1 MVKHRNGSSL
11 QTHHGPNERLYLAPM
26 FGKLLVSGARR
37 ADVYSLEHG
46 VSLNTVNY
54 YKYKRMS
61 REIEK
66 GIYRVDQKKVFSQKT
81 KIGHGGGFL
90 KKKIH
95 EGTR

>member
-26 FGKLLVSGARR
+26 FGKLLVSGAKR
-37 ADVYSLEHG
+37 AEVFSLEHG

-66 GIYRVDQKKVFSQKT
+66 GIIYQMDNANVKT
-81 KIGHGGGFL
+81 V
-90 KKKIH
+90 
-95 EGTR
+95 

>member
-66 GIYRVDQKKVFSQKT
+66 GIYRVDQKKC
-81 KIGHGGGFL
+81 FL
-90 KKKIH
+90 KKRQSAMV
-95 EGTR
+95 GVF

>member
-1 MVKHRNGSSL
+1 M
-11 QTHHGPNERLYLAPM
+11 QTHHERLYLAPM

-37 ADVYSLEHG
+37 AEVYSLEHG

-66 GIYRVDQKKVFSQKT
+66 GT
-81 KIGHGGGFL
+81 
-90 KKKIH
+90 
-95 EGTR
+95 

>member
-1 MVKHRNGSSL
+1 MVKHCNGSVL

-26 FGKLLVSGARR
+26 FGKLLVSGAE
-37 ADVYSLEHG
+37 VYSLEHG

-66 GIYRVDQKKVFSQKT
+66 GIIYQMDNAMQTSKQF
-81 KIGHGGGFL
+81 
-90 KKKIH
+90 
-95 EGTR
+95 E